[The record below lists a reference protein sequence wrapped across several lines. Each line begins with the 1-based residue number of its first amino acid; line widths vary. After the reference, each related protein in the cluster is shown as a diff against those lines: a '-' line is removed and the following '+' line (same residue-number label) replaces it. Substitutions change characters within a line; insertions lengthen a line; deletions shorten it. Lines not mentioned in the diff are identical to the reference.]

1 MSNQF
6 ISLLLALTITGLGL
20 SPAAKAQDVS
30 CNAIDWKP
38 QILERFQGIDQ
49 ACQEVVVRDGKRFA
63 RFEVKLIRARR
74 DGNVRVRMT
83 LRDGSRV
90 NRTFYAPA
98 DFRVGSRTGRSKFRL
113 SELSSGDY
121 LDIYIPE
128 SRITSASATLGK
140 GPA

>member
-1 MSNQF
+1 MSNQY

-20 SPAAKAQDVS
+20 SLAIKAQDVR

-63 RFEVKLIRARR
+63 RFEVKLIRARSN
-74 DGNVRVRMT
+74 GNVKVRMT

-90 NRTFYAPA
+90 DRTFYAPP
-98 DFRVGSRTGRSKFRL
+98 DFRVDSYTGRSKFLIRQL
-113 SELSSGDY
+113 NRGEY
-121 LDIYIPE
+121 LDVYIPV
-128 SRITSASATLGK
+128 SRITSARLGTS
-140 GPA
+140 PA

>member
-1 MSNQF
+1 MSNQY

-20 SPAAKAQDVS
+20 SPAINAQDVS
-30 CNAIDWKP
+30 CDEIDWKP

-63 RFEVKLIRARR
+63 RFEVKVKRVWKN
-74 DGNVRVRMT
+74 GNVKVRMT

-90 NRTFYAPA
+90 DRTFYAPF
-98 DFRVGSRTGRSKFRL
+98 DFRVDSYTGRTEFRIDQL
-113 SELSSGDY
+113 VPGEY
-121 LDIYIPE
+121 LDVYIPE
-128 SRITSASATLGK
+128 SRIMSARLGS

>member
-49 ACQEVVVRDGKRFA
+49 ACREVVVRDGKRYA
-63 RFEVKLIRARR
+63 RFEVKVKRVWK
-74 DGNVRVRMT
+74 DGNVKVRMT

-90 NRTFYAPA
+90 DRTFYAPL
-98 DFRVGSRTGRSKFRL
+98 DFRVDSYSGRTEFRVDQL
-113 SELSSGDY
+113 VPGEY
-121 LDIYIPE
+121 LDVYIPE
-128 SRITSASATLGK
+128 TRITSARLGN

>member
-49 ACQEVVVRDGKRFA
+49 ACQEVVVRDGKRYA
-63 RFEVKLIRARR
+63 RFEVKVKRVWK
-74 DGNVRVRMT
+74 DGNVKVRMT

-90 NRTFYAPA
+90 DRTFYAPL
-98 DFRVGSRTGRSKFRL
+98 DFRVDSYSGRTEFRVDQL
-113 SELSSGDY
+113 VPGEY
-121 LDIYIPE
+121 LDVYIPE
-128 SRITSASATLGK
+128 TRITSARLGN